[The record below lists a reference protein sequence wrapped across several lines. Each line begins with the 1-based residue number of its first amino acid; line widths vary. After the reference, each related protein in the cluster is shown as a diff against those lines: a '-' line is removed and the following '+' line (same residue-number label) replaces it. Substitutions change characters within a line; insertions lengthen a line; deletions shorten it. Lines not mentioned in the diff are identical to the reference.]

1 MKLTDEVSRGAIYN
15 LKPASLL
22 KEINFVGKNIQ
33 FQSSVLSKNTKIFKR
48 INFISYFDI
57 LQPHHHSNSLLIRMK
72 VTGIES
78 FDKTNS
84 EIMTNDTMKGLL
96 TILTWPPRTDRFPML
111 F

>member
-1 MKLTDEVSRGAIYN
+1 MNGLRPGNTFQFIYI
-15 LKPASLL
+15 
-22 KEINFVGKNIQ
+22 KESIP
-33 FQSSVLSKNTKIFKR
+33 FQCH
-48 INFISYFDI
+48 FDI
-57 LQPHHHSNSLLIRMK
+57 LQPQYQSNSLLIRMK